1 MATEKLYKALQ
12 SVALGY
18 SKGNV
23 SVDVLIKACDVY
35 KSKTGFEDDFDYQI
49 KVAKS
54 CYDHINNVAPDAEIS
69 KAILPGQT
77 KVIDGVMYVYSATAP
92 GSQVPYDWHVVKK
105 VGRGKNLDDKKVDA
119 KQKYVNNLFPKD
131 LSSLKVIGSAGG
143 STGAKIV
150 EDVNGNR
157 YIMKRGD
164 GGQYTNNGHIK
175 NEYLAN
181 QLYDILGLRVPDYEL
196 YDDNGTAV
204 ILSKFIPGTKAP
216 TMKDYNK
223 LAQGFIADCVLANW
237 DVYEN
242 DNCLIDFAG
251 RVIRVDNGGTLNF
264 RAHGGQKPFN
274 DDILKTFQS
283 MIQYNQSIYATLD
296 KSDVLKQIQDIQA
309 KKNDI
314 VSYLKESGQDALA
327 DTIGKRIDNLKDV
340 VAQLAQQVAI
350 KDIPIQPR
358 TLKTDAEMY
367 RTFTPD
373 EIKEMWDK
381 AQGSDGRAKL
391 FYKGSNGWD
400 LLSTICKARGF
411 DARPEVVTESEYWK
425 QIAAHPDR
433 QFFRGLDSN
442 WHSTNA
448 AVKSLLF
455 EDDCFYGTMG
465 VYGEGIYAH
474 RNDTNG
480 VSNNSNATNYKK
492 TDSWGHAKSYA
503 HTGGAV
509 VKGLISDDAKIIKY
523 EDIRKDINSFVY
535 SEDTKEAK
543 KLQKE
548 IASLDSEIIGIQD
561 KIDNAGKNIEAQIHA
576 QMHYDDASI
585 KSMEAEID
593 SIDWGAVNAFGDR
606 DIPSFSEFVEGK
618 ISDWVKAQGG
628 TSEVKKGMVTF
639 TLPNSSEP
647 LSINTYQYDG
657 PFSIKQKNP
666 FTPAFNGAVKRFQD
680 WMMRE
685 HVQKVTDAVK
695 TALDKSGD
703 IISKL
708 NEEKRNKIQD
718 RDAKKKTLD
727 ALSKVDSDKS
737 IWGAIVSNRRS
748 DETLGIWAALKGYDA
763 IECKNG
769 NGSSNSFYVILNRSK
784 LIISNEV
791 DYI

>member
-23 SVDVLIKACDVY
+23 SIDVLIKACDIY
-35 KSKTGFEDDFDYQI
+35 KAKTGFEDDFDYQI
-49 KVAKS
+49 KVSKS
-54 CYDHINNVAPDAEIS
+54 CFDHINNVVPDEEIS

-105 VGRGKNLDDKKVDA
+105 VGRGKNLDDKKADA
-119 KQKYVNNLFPKD
+119 KQKYVNDLFPKD
-131 LSSLKVIGSAGG
+131 LSSLKVISNAGG
-143 STGAKIV
+143 STGAQIV

-164 GGQYTNNGHIK
+164 AGKYINNGSVK

-181 QLYDILGLRVPDYEL
+181 QLYDIMGLRVPDYEL

-204 ILSKFIPGTKAP
+204 ILSKFIPGTKVP
-216 TMKDYNK
+216 TMKDYSK

-251 RVIRVDNGGTLNF
+251 RVVRVDNGGTMNF
-264 RAHGGQKPFN
+264 RAHGGQKTF
-274 DDILKTFQS
+274 DGDVLKTFQS
-283 MIQYNQSIYATLD
+283 MIQYNQNVYSTLN
-296 KSDVLKQIQDIQA
+296 KADVIKQIQDIQA
-309 KKNDI
+309 KKDDI
-314 VSYLKESGQDALA
+314 VAYLKESGQDALA

-340 VAQLAQQVAI
+340 IAQFAQQVAI

-373 EIKEMWDK
+373 EIKELWEK
-381 AQGSDGRAKL
+381 AQGNSGRAKL
-391 FYKGSNGWD
+391 FHTDTNGWD
-400 LLSTICKARGF
+400 LLSSICKSRGF
-411 DARPEVVTESEYWK
+411 DARPEVVTEAEYWK
-425 QIAAHPDR
+425 RVASNPER

-455 EDDCFYGTMG
+455 DDDCFYGTMG

-480 VSNNSNATNYKK
+480 VSNKSTSSDYKR
-492 TDSWGHAKSYA
+492 TDAWGHAKQYA
-503 HTGGAV
+503 GSGGAI
-509 VKGLISDDAKIIKY
+509 VKGVISDDAKIVKY
-523 EDIRKDINSFVY
+523 EDIHKDLHSFVY
-535 SEDTKEAK
+535 SEDTKAAK

-548 IASLDSEIIGIQD
+548 IGALDAEIIKIQD
-561 KIDNAGKNIEAQIHA
+561 QIDNAGKTISAQIES

-628 TSEVKKGMVTF
+628 TAEVKKGMVTF
-639 TLPNSSEP
+639 TLPNSDEP

-657 PFSIKQKNP
+657 PFSIKRKNA
-666 FTPAFNGAVKRFQD
+666 FTTAYNGAVKRFQD
-680 WMMRE
+680 WMERE
-685 HVQKVTDAVK
+685 HVQKVTDAVRA
-695 TALDKSGD
+695 ALESSGD
-703 IISKL
+703 MVAKL
-708 NEEKRNKIQD
+708 KDEMRDKIQD
-718 RDAKKKTLD
+718 RTTKKASLD
-727 ALSKVDSDKS
+727 ALSKVDPDKTL
-737 IWGAIVSNRRS
+737 WGAMVENRRS
-748 DETLGIWAALKGYDA
+748 AETLGIWAALKGYDA

-769 NGSSNSFYVILNRSK
+769 NGTTNSFYVILNRSK

>member
-23 SVDVLIKACDVY
+23 SIDVLIKACDIY
-35 KSKTGFEDDFDYQI
+35 KAKTSFNDDFDYQV

-54 CYDHINNVAPDAEIS
+54 CFDHINNVVPDEEIS

-105 VGRGKNLDDKKVDA
+105 VGRGKNLDDKKIDA
-119 KQKYVNNLFPKD
+119 KQKYVNDLFPTD
-131 LSSLKVIGSAGG
+131 LSSLKVISNAGG

-164 GGQYTNNGHIK
+164 SGSNINNGSVK

-204 ILSKFIPGTKAP
+204 ILSKFIPGTKIP
-216 TMKDYNK
+216 TMKDYSK

-242 DNCLIDFAG
+242 DNCLIDYAG

-264 RAHGGQKPFN
+264 RAHGGPKPFT
-274 DDILKTFQS
+274 DDVLGTFQS
-283 MIQYNQSIYATLD
+283 MIQYNQNIYATLN
-296 KSDVLKQIQDIQA
+296 KADVIKQIRDIQA

-314 VSYLKESGQDALA
+314 VAYLKESGQDALA

-340 VAQLAQQVAI
+340 IAQFAQQVAI

-367 RTFTPD
+367 RTLTPD
-373 EIKEMWDK
+373 EINEMWDN
-381 AQGSDGRAKL
+381 ANGNSGSAKL
-391 FYKGSNGWD
+391 FNKGSNGWD
-400 LLSTICKARGF
+400 LLSTICQSRGF
-411 DARPEVVTESEYWK
+411 DARPEVITESEYWK
-425 QIAAHPDR
+425 RVAAHPDR
-433 QFFRGLDSN
+433 QFFRGLDN
-442 WHSTNA
+442 HWHSTSA
-448 AVKSLLF
+448 AIKSLLF

-480 VSNNSNATNYKK
+480 VSNNSTAANYKK
-492 TDSWGHAKSYA
+492 TDSWNHAKCYA
-503 HTGGAV
+503 NRGGAV
-509 VKGLISDDAKIIKY
+509 VKGMISEGAKIVKY
-523 EDIRKDINSFVY
+523 DDIRKDLHSFVY
-535 SEDTKEAK
+535 SEDTKAAK

-548 IASLDSEIIGIQD
+548 ISNLDTEIINIQD
-561 KIDNAGKNIEAQIHA
+561 KIDNAGKTISSQIES

-585 KSMEAEID
+585 KAMEAEID

-628 TSEVKKGMVTF
+628 TSEVKKGVVTF
-639 TLPNSSEP
+639 TLPNSDEP

-657 PFSIKQKNP
+657 PFSIKRKNA
-666 FTPAFNGAVKRFQD
+666 FTPAYNGAVKRFQD
-680 WMMRE
+680 WMTRE

-695 TALDKSGD
+695 AALDASGD
-703 IISKL
+703 MIAKWKDEKNDKI
-708 NEEKRNKIQD
+708 NERNAKRS
-718 RDAKKKTLD
+718 TLT
-727 ALSKVDSDKS
+727 ALSKIDPDKT
-737 IWGAIVSNRRS
+737 IWGALVSNRDC

-769 NGSSNSFYVILNRSK
+769 NGTSNSFYVILNRSK

>member
-12 SVALGY
+12 SVARGY

-23 SVDVLIKACDVY
+23 SVDVLIKACDIY
-35 KSKTGFEDDFDYQI
+35 KAKTSFDDDFDYQV

-54 CYDHINNVAPDAEIS
+54 CFDHINNVVPDEEIS

-77 KVIDGVMYVYSATAP
+77 KVIDGVMYIYSATAP

-105 VGRGKNLDDKKVDA
+105 VGRGKNLDNKKIDA
-119 KQKYVNNLFPKD
+119 KQKYVNDLFPTD
-131 LSSLKVIGSAGG
+131 LSSLKVISNAGG

-164 GGQYTNNGHIK
+164 SGSNINNGSVK

-204 ILSKFIPGTKAP
+204 ILSRFIPNTKVP
-216 TMKDYNK
+216 TVKDHSK

-242 DNCLIDFAG
+242 DNCLIDYAG

-264 RAHGGQKPFN
+264 RAHGGQKPFT
-274 DDILKTFQS
+274 DDVLGTFQS
-283 MIQYNQSIYATLD
+283 MIQYNQNIYATLN
-296 KSDVLKQIQDIQA
+296 KADVIKQIQDIQA

-314 VSYLKESGQDALA
+314 VTYLKESGQDTLA

-340 VAQLAQQVAI
+340 IAQLAQQVAI

-367 RTFTPD
+367 RTLTPD
-373 EIKEMWDK
+373 EINEIWDN
-381 AQGSDGRAKL
+381 ANGNSGSRKL
-391 FYKGSNGWD
+391 FIKGNNGWD
-400 LLSTICKARGF
+400 LLSTICQSRGF

-425 QIAAHPDR
+425 RVAAHPDR
-433 QFFRGLDSN
+433 QFFRGLDKS
-442 WHSTNA
+442 WHSADA

-455 EDDCFYGTMG
+455 EDDCFYGTVG

-480 VSNNSNATNYKK
+480 VSNNSTSSNYKK
-492 TDSWGHAKSYA
+492 TDSWRHAASYA
-503 HTGGAV
+503 KIGGAV
-509 VKGLISDDAKIIKY
+509 VKGMISEDAKIVKY
-523 EDIRKDINSFVY
+523 NDIRKELNNFIY
-535 SEDTKEAK
+535 SEDPKAAKE
-543 KLQKE
+543 LQKE
-548 IASLDSEIIGIQD
+548 ISNLDTEITNIQD
-561 KIDNAGKNIEAQIHA
+561 KIDNAGKTIASQIES

-585 KSMEAEID
+585 KAMEAEID
-593 SIDWGAVNAFGDR
+593 SIDWGAVNPFGDR
-606 DIPSFSEFVEGK
+606 DTPSFSEFVEGK

-628 TSEVKKGMVTF
+628 TSEVKKGVVTF
-639 TLPNSSEP
+639 TLPNSDEP
-647 LSINTYQYDG
+647 LSINTYQYNG
-657 PFSIKQKNP
+657 PFSIKRKNA
-666 FTPAFNGAVKRFQD
+666 FTPAYNGAVKRFQD
-680 WMMRE
+680 WMTRE
-685 HVQKVTDAVK
+685 HVQKVADAVK
-695 TALDKSGD
+695 AALDTSSGA
-703 IISKL
+703 IAKL
-708 NEEKRNKIQD
+708 KDEKNDKINERNTKQS
-718 RDAKKKTLD
+718 ALT
-727 ALSKVDSDKS
+727 ALSKTDPNKT
-737 IWGAIVSNRRS
+737 IWGALVSNKGC

-769 NGSSNSFYVILNRSK
+769 NGTSNSFYVILNRSK

-791 DYI
+791 DYV

>member
-23 SVDVLIKACDVY
+23 SIDVLIKACDIY
-35 KSKTGFEDDFDYQI
+35 KAKTSFNDDFDYQV

-54 CYDHINNVAPDAEIS
+54 CFDYINNIVPDEEIS

-105 VGRGKNLDDKKVDA
+105 VGRGKNLDDKKIDA
-119 KQKYVNNLFPKD
+119 KQKYVNDLFPTD
-131 LSSLKVIGSAGG
+131 LSSLKIISNAGG

-164 GGQYTNNGHIK
+164 AGNNISNSSVK

-204 ILSKFIPGTKAP
+204 ILSRFIPGTKVP
-216 TMKDYNK
+216 NIKDYDK

-242 DNCLIDFAG
+242 DNCLIDYAG
-251 RVIRVDNGGTLNF
+251 RVVRVDNGGTLNF
-264 RAHGGQKPFN
+264 RAQGGQKPFT
-274 DDILKTFQS
+274 DDILGTFQS
-283 MIQYNQSIYATLD
+283 MIQYNQNIYATLNRG
-296 KSDVLKQIQDIQA
+296 DVLQQIQDIQA

-314 VSYLKESGQDALA
+314 VAYLKESGQNALA

-340 VAQLAQQVAI
+340 IAQFAQQVAI

-358 TLKTDAEMY
+358 TLKTDNEMY

-373 EIKEMWDK
+373 EIKEFWDN
-381 AQGSDGRAKL
+381 ANGNGGYSKL
-391 FYKGSNGWD
+391 FYKGNNGWD

-411 DARPEVVTESEYWK
+411 DARPEVIAESEYWK
-425 QIAAHPDR
+425 RVVANPER

-455 EDDCFYGTMG
+455 DDDCFYGTMG
-465 VYGEGIYAH
+465 AYGEGIYAH

-480 VSNNSNATNYKK
+480 VSNKSTASNYKN
-492 TDSWGHAKSYA
+492 TDAWGHAKKYA
-503 HTGGAV
+503 GQGGAV
-509 VKGLISDDAKIIKY
+509 VKGIINDDAKIIKY
-523 EDIRKDINSFVY
+523 EDIRKDLHNFVY
-535 SEDTKEAK
+535 SEDVEDAK
-543 KLQKE
+543 KLQQE
-548 IASLDSEIIGIQD
+548 ISVLDDEIIKIQD
-561 KIDNAGKNIEAQIHA
+561 QIDNSGKKISSQVES
-576 QMHYDDASI
+576 QMHYDDSSI

-593 SIDWGAVNAFGDR
+593 SIDWGAVNAFGER

-628 TSEVKKGMVTF
+628 TSEVKKGVVKF
-639 TLPNSSEP
+639 TLPNSDES
-647 LSINTYQYDG
+647 LSINIYQYNG
-657 PFSIKQKNP
+657 PFSIKQKNA
-666 FTPAFNGAVKRFQD
+666 FTPAYNGAVKRFQE
-680 WMMRE
+680 WMTRE
-685 HVQKVTDAVK
+685 HVQKVADAVK
-695 TALDKSGD
+695 VALDSSGD
-703 IISKL
+703 MIAELKDKKNNKVS
-708 NEEKRNKIQD
+708 ERN
-718 RDAKKKTLD
+718 AKQSTLT
-727 ALSKVDSDKS
+727 ALSKSDPDKT
-737 IWGAIVSNRRS
+737 IWGALVSNKGF
-748 DETLGIWAALKGYDA
+748 DEMLGIWAALKGYDA

-769 NGSSNSFYVILNRSK
+769 NGRSNSFYVMLNRSK
-784 LIISNEV
+784 LTISNEV
-791 DYI
+791 DYV

>member
-23 SVDVLIKACDVY
+23 SIDVLIKACDIY
-35 KSKTGFEDDFDYQI
+35 KAKTNFNDDFDYQV

-54 CYDHINNVAPDAEIS
+54 CFDYINNVVPDEEIS

-105 VGRGKNLDDKKVDA
+105 VGRGKNLDDKKIDA
-119 KQKYVNNLFPKD
+119 KQKYVNDLFPTD
-131 LSSLKVIGSAGG
+131 LSSLKIISNAGG

-164 GGQYTNNGHIK
+164 AGNNINNGSVK

-204 ILSKFIPGTKAP
+204 ILSRFIPGTKVP
-216 TMKDYNK
+216 NIKDYNK

-242 DNCLIDFAG
+242 DNCLIDYAG
-251 RVIRVDNGGTLNF
+251 RVVRVDNGGTLNF
-264 RAHGGQKPFN
+264 RAQGGQKPFT
-274 DDILKTFQS
+274 DDILGTFQS
-283 MIQYNQSIYATLD
+283 MIQYNQNIYATLNRG
-296 KSDVLKQIQDIQA
+296 DVIKQIQDIQA

-314 VSYLKESGQDALA
+314 VAYLKESGQNALA
-327 DTIGKRIDNLKDV
+327 DTIGKRIDNLKDII
-340 VAQLAQQVAI
+340 AQFAQQVAI

-358 TLKTDAEMY
+358 TLKTDSEMY

-373 EIKEMWDK
+373 EIKEFWDN
-381 AQGSDGRAKL
+381 ANGNSGNSKL
-391 FYKGSNGWD
+391 LHRGKNGWD

-411 DARPEVVTESEYWK
+411 DARPEVITESEYWK
-425 QIAAHPDR
+425 RVSANPER

-455 EDDCFYGTMG
+455 DDECFYGNMG
-465 VYGEGIYAH
+465 AYGEGIYSH

-480 VSNNSNATNYKK
+480 VSNKSTASDYKN
-492 TDSWGHAKSYA
+492 TDAWKHAKNYA
-503 HTGGAV
+503 SKGGAV
-509 VKGLISDDAKIIKY
+509 VKGIISDDAKIVKY
-523 EDIRKDINSFVY
+523 EDIRKDLNNFVY
-535 SEDTKEAK
+535 SEDVKAAK

-548 IASLDSEIIGIQD
+548 ISVLDAEIIKIQD
-561 KIDNAGKNIEAQIHA
+561 QIDNVGKNISSKVES
-576 QMHYDDASI
+576 QMHYNDSSI

-593 SIDWGAVNAFGDR
+593 SIDWGAVNAFGER

-628 TSEVKKGMVTF
+628 TSEVKKGVVEF
-639 TLPNSSEP
+639 TLPNSDES
-647 LSINTYQYDG
+647 LSINIYQYDG
-657 PFSIKQKNP
+657 PFSIKQKNA
-666 FTPAFNGAVKRFQD
+666 FTPAYNGAVRRFQD
-680 WMMRE
+680 WMTRE
-685 HVQKVTDAVK
+685 HIQKVADAVK
-695 TALDKSGD
+695 VALDSSGD
-703 IISKL
+703 VIAELKDKKNNKVS
-708 NEEKRNKIQD
+708 ERN
-718 RDAKKKTLD
+718 AKQSTLT
-727 ALSKVDSDKS
+727 ALSKSDPDKT
-737 IWGAIVSNRRS
+737 IWGALVSNKNF

-769 NGSSNSFYVILNRSK
+769 NRRSNSFYVMLNRSK
-784 LIISNEV
+784 LTISNEV
-791 DYI
+791 DYV

>member
-35 KSKTGFEDDFDYQI
+35 KSKTGFEDDFDYQV

-119 KQKYVNNLFPKD
+119 KQKYVNDLFPKD

-204 ILSKFIPGTKAP
+204 ILSKFIPGTKVP

-274 DDILKTFQS
+274 DDILQTFQS
-283 MIQYNQSIYATLD
+283 MIQHNQSIYATLD

-309 KKNDI
+309 KKDDI

-340 VAQLAQQVAI
+340 VAQLAQQVVLQH
-350 KDIPIQPR
+350 P
-358 TLKTDAEMY
+358 
-367 RTFTPD
+367 
-373 EIKEMWDK
+373 
-381 AQGSDGRAKL
+381 
-391 FYKGSNGWD
+391 SN
-400 LLSTICKARGF
+400 
-411 DARPEVVTESEYWK
+411 
-425 QIAAHPDR
+425 
-433 QFFRGLDSN
+433 
-442 WHSTNA
+442 
-448 AVKSLLF
+448 
-455 EDDCFYGTMG
+455 
-465 VYGEGIYAH
+465 
-474 RNDTNG
+474 
-480 VSNNSNATNYKK
+480 
-492 TDSWGHAKSYA
+492 
-503 HTGGAV
+503 
-509 VKGLISDDAKIIKY
+509 
-523 EDIRKDINSFVY
+523 
-535 SEDTKEAK
+535 
-543 KLQKE
+543 
-548 IASLDSEIIGIQD
+548 
-561 KIDNAGKNIEAQIHA
+561 
-576 QMHYDDASI
+576 
-585 KSMEAEID
+585 
-593 SIDWGAVNAFGDR
+593 
-606 DIPSFSEFVEGK
+606 
-618 ISDWVKAQGG
+618 
-628 TSEVKKGMVTF
+628 
-639 TLPNSSEP
+639 
-647 LSINTYQYDG
+647 YQYAYRLYQ
-657 PFSIKQKNP
+657 P
-666 FTPAFNGAVKRFQD
+666 KR
-680 WMMRE
+680 
-685 HVQKVTDAVK
+685 
-695 TALDKSGD
+695 LDHF
-703 IISKL
+703 L
-708 NEEKRNKIQD
+708 
-718 RDAKKKTLD
+718 
-727 ALSKVDSDKS
+727 
-737 IWGAIVSNRRS
+737 
-748 DETLGIWAALKGYDA
+748 
-763 IECKNG
+763 
-769 NGSSNSFYVILNRSK
+769 
-784 LIISNEV
+784 
-791 DYI
+791 